1 MTAMEA
7 PNKSYGLLS
16 QIVSS
21 DDALRPSEKK
31 VSSVILADPAWT
43 SRATLAEIALRAG
56 VSEPSVLRFAR
67 SLGFDGFQDFKYAL
81 IQSLASGIPAAHA
94 SVERDDSVAIITSK
108 VFEHSIDSLRRTR
121 EELDPAALEAAIQA
135 IRSASEML
143 VLGFGAS
150 GIVGQDT
157 AQKFPLF
164 GIPINAPIDYH
175 QQFIAAN
182 LATSNTVVLAISN
195 TAMTAE
201 VLESAREAKQR
212 GSTIIALCGRHGP
225 ISELADIVI
234 THSAEDTDVYT
245 PTASRLAA
253 LVIID
258 VLAVGVA
265 VTYETSR
272 IAELE
277 RMKSNLSS
285 LRHGVR
291 STATSPTAFQ
301 RSTSPSNTS
310 A

>member
-1 MTAMEA
+1 MEA
-7 PNKSYGLLS
+7 PTTNYGLLS

-21 DDALRPSEKK
+21 NDTLRPSEKK
-31 VSSVILADPAWT
+31 VSSVIVADPAWT
-43 SRATLAEIALRAG
+43 SRATLAEIALQAG

-67 SLGFDGFQDFKYAL
+67 SLGFEGFQDFKYAL
-81 IQSLASGIPAAHA
+81 IQSLAAGIPAAHA
-94 SVERDDSVAIITSK
+94 SVERGDSIATITNK

-121 EELDPAALEAAIQA
+121 EELDQAALDAA
-135 IRSASEML
+135 IRSIESSTNML

-150 GIVGQDT
+150 GIVGQDA

-182 LATSNTVVLAISN
+182 LVDSETVVLAISN
-195 TAMTAE
+195 TAKTIE
-201 VLESAREAKQR
+201 VLESVREAKKR
-212 GSTIIALCGRHGP
+212 GSTIIALCGRRGP

-234 THSAEDTDVYT
+234 LHSAEDTDIYT

-265 VTYETSR
+265 VHQETSR
-272 IAELE
+272 IADLE
-277 RMKSNLSS
+277 RMKTQLSS
-285 LRHGVR
+285 LRQGI
-291 STATSPTAFQ
+291 
-301 RSTSPSNTS
+301 RSTSRSVSDPLDQQPSGSNGS